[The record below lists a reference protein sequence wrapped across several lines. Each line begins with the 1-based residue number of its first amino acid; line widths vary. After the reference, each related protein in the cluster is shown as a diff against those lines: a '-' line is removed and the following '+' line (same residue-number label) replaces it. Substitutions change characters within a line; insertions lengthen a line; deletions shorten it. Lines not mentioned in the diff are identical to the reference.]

1 MNIIKRVALLVDF
14 AANTLRGGLPTEPI
28 SAWVWRKQYKTAI
41 KVIDTL
47 FFWDK
52 DHCKTIYERVR
63 DKANLPQEYRDA

>member
-1 MNIIKRVALLVDF
+1 MNIFKRILLLLDF
-14 AANTLRGGLPTEPI
+14 ALNVLRGGLPTEPI

-52 DHCKTIYERVR
+52 DHCRTSYENV
-63 DKANLPQEYRDA
+63 KNKMNLPQEYRDA